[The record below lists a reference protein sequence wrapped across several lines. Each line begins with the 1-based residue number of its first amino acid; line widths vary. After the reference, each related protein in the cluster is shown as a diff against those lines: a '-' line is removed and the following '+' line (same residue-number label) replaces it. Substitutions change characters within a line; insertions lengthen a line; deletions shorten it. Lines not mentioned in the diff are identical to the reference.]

1 MPKVPST
8 RSLLIVIVL
17 LAGFGS
23 VTAFGLLAYADYRAT
38 SQDAERNLRE
48 VARLIEE
55 HAKVALRA
63 GAIQL
68 FRVSDLIDDRDPD
81 ELRDSRPDWDKLNR
95 IMRDVPFAHSIAIFN
110 RRADLVLSTLQP
122 TGIALNVADRD
133 YFRALQSSNPASDP
147 ASDQEIFISPLIRS
161 RITGDLLF
169 TMSRRLSGPDGQF
182 RGVAASSL
190 NTRYFSDFYKEL
202 RPASDSVFAVIKAD
216 GALVV
221 RSPLPTAEITR
232 ETTLRSPLFT
242 TWLARGPVG
251 TYRARSVID
260 GRERLVVYRRVE
272 GYPLIVTTGL
282 PIDAVFGPWWER
294 TLHNGL
300 FAASGL
306 GALLLL
312 AGLAFLSIRRET
324 ASQHRYEDKAAQ
336 LGRALA
342 DRNVLFQEV
351 HHRVKNNLQVVASLL
366 RLQSSALPD
375 RAAQSV
381 FQDALDRIH
390 SMGLVHHAL
399 YQREEAAEV
408 NMATYLVSLADSL
421 SSSHHA
427 QHRGITLTVNAAD
440 CTLDLDR
447 AVPLALIANEAL
459 TNALKYA
466 FPDGQSGQIQADLR
480 RADGDF
486 VLTVTDDGIGIPAE
500 AVDAGRPSLGIH
512 LMRSLARQLGG
523 TVEFRNQGGTVAQV
537 RFPLQAVV
545 P

>member
-8 RSLLIVIVL
+8 RSLLILIVL

-38 SQDAERNLRE
+38 LQDAERNLRE

-63 GAIQL
+63 GTIQL

-190 NTRYFSDFYKEL
+190 DTRYFSDFYKEL

-221 RSPLPTAEITR
+221 RSPLPTTEVTR

-242 TWLARGPVG
+242 T
-251 TYRARSVID
+251 
-260 GRERLVVYRRVE
+260 
-272 GYPLIVTTGL
+272 
-282 PIDAVFGPWWER
+282 
-294 TLHNGL
+294 
-300 FAASGL
+300 
-306 GALLLL
+306 
-312 AGLAFLSIRRET
+312 
-324 ASQHRYEDKAAQ
+324 
-336 LGRALA
+336 
-342 DRNVLFQEV
+342 
-351 HHRVKNNLQVVASLL
+351 
-366 RLQSSALPD
+366 
-375 RAAQSV
+375 
-381 FQDALDRIH
+381 
-390 SMGLVHHAL
+390 
-399 YQREEAAEV
+399 
-408 NMATYLVSLADSL
+408 
-421 SSSHHA
+421 
-427 QHRGITLTVNAAD
+427 
-440 CTLDLDR
+440 
-447 AVPLALIANEAL
+447 
-459 TNALKYA
+459 
-466 FPDGQSGQIQADLR
+466 
-480 RADGDF
+480 
-486 VLTVTDDGIGIPAE
+486 
-500 AVDAGRPSLGIH
+500 
-512 LMRSLARQLGG
+512 
-523 TVEFRNQGGTVAQV
+523 
-537 RFPLQAVV
+537 
-545 P
+545 